1 MNSIPMKKNVHSSNH
16 SHRSLRLLIL
26 LAVARTASAS
36 FAISFHALS
45 SCHNNYNYNIG
56 IGDGC
61 NLLGSVLNLCS
72 MNGSSMRMMRLFSSE
87 HDDNNDNMD
96 AVNDSMEDEDDSGP
110 RSRSRSR
117 SRSRRR
123 NDDRGQVTRSATSRR
138 NRPSS
143 APVRRRRAPHQ
154 FDHTKE
160 EARPFLEDP
169 KAVIRDYNEQE
180 VDEESVELLD
190 LSRCSELN
198 CLTPG
203 SHFDGDSLSLDDTRF
218 QHVQFK
224 SLSEIFPDC
233 ENDFSLEFDRNT
245 AFRNELR
252 AALREDVFDSTPMYM
267 NMPDKARQVLLLP
280 DSSLQ
285 GSWKCHV
292 EDDNNPTRMVKLTK
306 ILREYLGEG
315 APTGDDFMNAIG
327 SLCGNNPTT
336 HWIDIVG
343 VLDRRVPHSW
353 HQDTGKCRTSKDSK
367 EADRFTVMLG
377 FPAEDHYNGVGVF
390 SHSVKLTRERW
401 ASNGDG
407 NDEAPHPDNEPI
419 VYSGTVED
427 KYIVRPRFSKGRE
440 IMLYRDVDVIHSA
453 PDVAYRSSVM
463 RFM

>member
-1 MNSIPMKKNVHSSNH
+1 MNPIPTKKKVHS
-16 SHRSLRLLIL
+16 SHRSLRLLL
-26 LAVARTASAS
+26 LVAVARTASAS

-45 SCHNNYNYNIG
+45 SCNDNYNIG

-61 NLLGSVLNLCS
+61 NLLRSVLTSCS
-72 MNGSSMRMMRLFSSE
+72 MNGSSMRLFSSE
-87 HDDNNDNMD
+87 HDDNDMDVVNDN
-96 AVNDSMEDEDDSGP
+96 EEDDSGP

-117 SRSRRR
+117 RR
-123 NDDRGQVTRSATSRR
+123 NEDRSSREQVTRSATSRR

-160 EARPFLEDP
+160 EARPFLDDP
-169 KAVIRDYNEQE
+169 KAVIRAYNEQG

-203 SHFDGDSLSLDDTRF
+203 SHFDGDSLSLDDTRV

-224 SLSEIFPDC
+224 SLSEIFPHC

-245 AFRNELR
+245 AFRSELR

-292 EDDNNPTRMVKLTK
+292 GDDNNPARMVKLTK

-353 HQDTGKCRTSKDSK
+353 HQDTGKCRTNKKSK

>member
-1 MNSIPMKKNVHSSNH
+1 
-16 SHRSLRLLIL
+16 
-26 LAVARTASAS
+26 
-36 FAISFHALS
+36 
-45 SCHNNYNYNIG
+45 
-56 IGDGC
+56 
-61 NLLGSVLNLCS
+61 
-72 MNGSSMRMMRLFSSE
+72 
-87 HDDNNDNMD
+87 
-96 AVNDSMEDEDDSGP
+96 
-110 RSRSRSR
+110 
-117 SRSRRR
+117 
-123 NDDRGQVTRSATSRR
+123 
-138 NRPSS
+138 
-143 APVRRRRAPHQ
+143 
-154 FDHTKE
+154 
-160 EARPFLEDP
+160 
-169 KAVIRDYNEQE
+169 
-180 VDEESVELLD
+180 
-190 LSRCSELN
+190 
-198 CLTPG
+198 
-203 SHFDGDSLSLDDTRF
+203 
-218 QHVQFK
+218 
-224 SLSEIFPDC
+224 
-233 ENDFSLEFDRNT
+233 
-245 AFRNELR
+245 
-252 AALREDVFDSTPMYM
+252 
-267 NMPDKARQVLLLP
+267 MPDKARQVLLLP

-292 EDDNNPTRMVKLTK
+292 GDDNNPARMVKLTK

-353 HQDTGKCRTSKDSK
+353 HQDTGKCRTNKKSK